1 MERIN
6 IYYPGIWTKMAGGST
21 LVKIGHRIEMSG
33 MVASD
38 PNGMLV
44 GGASG
49 YEQTKYIFKKAQ
61 KLLQEVGSGLKDIIK
76 IKIYTID
83 MSIVKEIARAHNE
96 ILGEYKPCS
105 TIIEVT
111 KLILPEY
118 LVSIEISA
126 DTLQN

>member
-1 MERIN
+1 MERTN
-6 IYYPGIWTKMAGGST
+6 IYYPGIWTKMAGAST

-44 GGASG
+44 GGSSG

-61 KLLQEVGSGLKDIIK
+61 KLLEDVGSGLQDIIK
-76 IKIYTID
+76 IKVYTID
-83 MSIVKEIARAHNE
+83 MGLVKDIAKAHEE

-105 TIIEVT
+105 TIIEAT

-118 LVSIEISA
+118 LVCVEVSA
-126 DTLQN
+126 YTFKD